1 VTQEHVLDRSL
12 IYHDWDNSY
21 EPALTVASGDVVHFD
36 LLMAGDG
43 QVAEDSAI
51 DDVVWDFNTIYN
63 LAGPIYVEGAK
74 AGDTLEIQI
83 LSLTPGEWGW
93 TAIIP
98 ELGLLPEDF
107 PNAYL
112 KIWDLRNGETTAIG
126 STVQLPIRPFLG
138 TMGVALDEPGSF
150 SPFPPHKGGGNMD
163 NRHLMPGAT
172 LWLPLWCDGGLF
184 SCGDAHA
191 GQGDGEVCVSA
202 IECDMKASLRLTL
215 HQRASIGPSFH
226 VPAQAQK
233 APDDYHG
240 TMGIH
245 ADLMEGARTA
255 VRSMIAW
262 IVDEHELTPEDAYV
276 LTSVAGDLHIHE
288 VVDAG
293 VWNVGMTLP
302 LSVFVTA

>member
-1 VTQEHVLDRSL
+1 VTQEHVLDRAL

-21 EPALTVASGDVVHFD
+21 EPALTIASGDVVHFD
-36 LLMAGDG
+36 LLKAGDG

-51 DDVVWDFNTIYN
+51 EDVVWDFDTIYN
-63 LAGPIYVEGAK
+63 LAGPIYVDGAK
-74 AGDTLEIQI
+74 AGDTLEIEI

-126 STVQLPIRPFLG
+126 STVRVPIRPFLG
-138 TMGVALDEPGSF
+138 TMGVALDDAGSF

-215 HQRASIGPSFH
+215 RQKTSIGPSFR
-226 VPAQAQK
+226 VPAAAQK
-233 APDDYHG
+233 ARDDYHG
-240 TMGIH
+240 TMGID

-262 IVDEHELTPEDAYV
+262 IVEEHGLTPEDAYV